1 MTPLHDFATP
11 GPHSGLGR
19 ETSAAWRRSASTPEQ
34 KVVAVGI
41 LEIVVIV
48 LIVLFV
54 VGYFGRGRF
63 RA

>member
-1 MTPLHDFATP
+1 MTGLHDFALP
-11 GPHSGLGR
+11 EPQSGLGR
-19 ETSAAWRRSASTPEQ
+19 ETNVAQRHSAWTLER
-34 KVVAVGI
+34 KVVAMGI
-41 LEIVVIV
+41 IEIVVIV